1 MATMPVPPLQ
11 PGQQPT
17 PQQVQAMQQQF
28 LAEAQRQGLT
38 PQQFMERLRAQAMAQ
53 QQAMMQAQQNG
64 GRLPPG
70 MQPGQAM
77 PGQPAQPGL
86 QGQSGTEQPP
96 AQGVSQPQSNAP
108 SSARPGQQVPITP
121 GPPKPEALAVAKFLR
136 SQKLKERPCILQEKR
151 RELFKG
157 RLACV
162 LFLVK
167 VMYGA

>member
-64 GRLPPG
+64 GQLPPG
-70 MQPGQAM
+70 RR

-86 QGQSGTEQPP
+86 PGQPGAGQPP
-96 AQGVSQPQSNAP
+96 PEGAPQQLQPNAP
-108 SSARPGQQVPITP
+108 SGARPGQQVPITP

-157 RLACV
+157 LLAV
-162 LFLVK
+162 SHLI
-167 VMYGA
+167 